1 MTEVVSMTKETAM
14 TKVAIISGVGPDQGM
29 GAQLARRFAAS
40 GLHVFVAGRTQSK
53 LDAVVAGIHA
63 EGGQATA
70 VVADATDEQATV
82 DLFTQARKVGP
93 IDLVIYNTGNNTPG
107 RFEDMSAEFFEKSW
121 RVCCFGGF
129 LYGRAAIQHMQRDGG
144 GTILF
149 TGASASLRGRP
160 NFGAFN
166 SSKSALRI
174 MAQAMAKECGPA
186 GIHVGHVV
194 IDGAIGGDKIR
205 QGLPEVAEKLG
216 EDGMIDIQAIV
227 DGFEYLYKQPRTGWS
242 FEVDVRTAIERW

>member
-1 MTEVVSMTKETAM
+1 MATAPGANPG
-14 TKVAIISGVGPDQGM
+14 TNKVAIISGVGPEQGL
-29 GAQLARRFAAS
+29 GAQLALRFAAS

-53 LDAVVAGIHA
+53 LDAVANAIQDS
-63 EGGQATA
+63 GGQATA
-70 VVADATDEQATV
+70 VVADATDEQATI
-82 DLFTQARKVGP
+82 DLFAQARKVGP

-107 RFEDMSAEFFEKSW
+107 YFQDMSAEFFEKSW

-129 LYGRAAIQHMQRDGG
+129 LYGRAAIQYMQRDGG

-149 TGASASLRGRP
+149 TGASASMRGRAR
-160 NFGAFN
+160 FGAFN

-194 IDGAIGGDKIR
+194 VDGAVNGDKIR
-205 QGLPEVAEKLG
+205 KGLPDIAAKLG

-227 DGFEYLYKQPRTGWS
+227 DGFEYLYRQPRTGWS
-242 FEVDVRTAIERW
+242 FEVDIRTAIENW